1 MDDQP
6 RTDVLVSS
14 RPIKRP
20 AIRGI
25 ARVAGLLLM
34 AGCPAADV
42 ETPPDLPAIGGQ
54 VSVIRLPDGGGLV
67 EAFNPDSL
75 GAPIWSSRASVPNIR
90 ELVGINPEAR
100 LLWAVDTAK
109 NLFAV
114 DLESRGTR
122 PLATGVESA
131 TMVPNGNLYVLGPGR
146 RLARYLAG
154 IPSLYKTVMPV
165 MPLFQTGTLGD
176 RYLAVLG
183 TKPRRLVVMSQERQV
198 HAVDI
203 PDGEVAA
210 TYWGD
215 LIAIAGAQG
224 VALYQTDEPF
234 AVRSLPV
241 KTRPQHLAFSPSA
254 HRLYV
259 THEDPTIDVFD
270 RYSLDRLAS
279 IALPGQPATIRTDAS
294 GRWLLGRPTS
304 GDSVWVVD
312 LATNR
317 LVGTVAAS
325 WEDDLPT
332 VAGAATF
339 LGRNEG
345 DLVAVSLV
353 GPARE
358 IGRVSG
364 GAVDRWAVT
373 TWLPRDR
380 QTVAAAAA
388 ESAIVAQDSLLVA
401 AAPDTVAADRLFL
414 QVSSSQSSDWS
425 RDFAKQLSDAGFPA
439 KVIDPTTPD
448 EGYRV
453 IVGPYGTREA
463 AEETGRKLGRPYF
476 VLTNPPIRQ

>member
-1 MDDQP
+1 MDDQS
-6 RTDVLVSS
+6 RTDLLVSN
-14 RPIKRP
+14 RPRQWP

-25 ARVAGLLLM
+25 TLIAGLVSL
-34 AGCPAADV
+34 AGCPAADFAS
-42 ETPPDLPAIGGQ
+42 PPDLPAVGGQ
-54 VSVIRLPDGGGLV
+54 VSVIRLPESGGLV
-67 EAFNPDSL
+67 EAFNPESL
-75 GAPIWSSRASVPNIR
+75 DTPIWSSRALVPRIR
-90 ELVGINPEAR
+90 DLVGINPEAR

-109 NLFAV
+109 NLFAI
-114 DLESRGTR
+114 DLESRGFR
-122 PLATGVESA
+122 PLAAGVESA

-146 RLARYLAG
+146 RISRYLAG
-154 IPSLYKTVMPV
+154 IPSLYKTALPV
-165 MPLFQTGTLGD
+165 TPTFHTGTLGD

-183 TKPRRLVVMSQERQV
+183 TKPRRLIVLSQERQV
-198 HAVDI
+198 HAVEI
-203 PDGEVAA
+203 PEGEVVA

-215 LIAIAGAQG
+215 LIAVAGPEG
-224 VALYQTDEPF
+224 VGLYQTDEPF
-234 AVRSLPV
+234 GVRSLAF
-241 KTRPQHLAFSPSA
+241 KARPQHVAFSPSA

-259 THEDPTIDVFD
+259 THEDPTIDVVD
-270 RYSLDRLAS
+270 RYSLDRIAS
-279 IALPGQPATIRTDAS
+279 IALPGRPATIRTDAS
-294 GRWLLGRPTS
+294 GRWLLGRPAS

-345 DLVAVSLV
+345 DLVALSLI

-358 IGRVSG
+358 IGRIPG
-364 GAVDRWAVT
+364 GGVDRWAVT

-380 QTVAAAAA
+380 QTLAAAAA
-388 ESAIVAQDSLLVA
+388 ESALVAQDSLLVA
-401 AAPDTVAADRLFL
+401 TDPDPTTADRLFL
-414 QVSSSQSSDWS
+414 QVSSSQSAEWS